1 MNEVF
6 VRRFA
11 ELEKG
16 WQAVPFIKTDPYHTD
31 SEYVPDGAWQGWAA
45 SVQNLLRAV
54 FGETGVHYVNF
65 SAALQRCG
73 GSGSDSKVRPLYYI
87 FKSAK
92 EDFEGGYVFNVELRV
107 SGEVFGD
114 FVALARRALDEEH
127 KDVAAVLAC
136 AALEDA
142 LKRYAIVN
150 KLSVEDKTM
159 ADVINALKSAGLV
172 AGAQKAI
179 LDRMPTIRNFALHAN
194 WDKISEPDV
203 GGVIGFVEQFLLTKF
218 SS

>member
-6 VRRFA
+6 ARRFE
-11 ELEKG
+11 ELHQKMANISFHPSSMG
-16 WQAVPFIKTDPYHTD
+16 G
-31 SEYVPDGAWQGWAA
+31 SYVPDGGWVGWATSA
-45 SVQNLLRAV
+45 QSLLKAV
-54 FGETGVHYVNF
+54 FGETGQHYRNF
-65 SAALQRCG
+65 SSAYEKCNGDDFR
-73 GSGSDSKVRPLYYI
+73 VRPLFQI
-87 FKSAK
+87 FTSAK

-114 FVALARRALDEEH
+114 FVALARTALAEGH

-142 LKRYAIVN
+142 LKRYAAIQGLGVD
-150 KLSVEDKTM
+150 DKGMT
-159 ADVINALKSAGLV
+159 DVINALKSAGHV
-172 AGAQKAI
+172 AGAQKAM